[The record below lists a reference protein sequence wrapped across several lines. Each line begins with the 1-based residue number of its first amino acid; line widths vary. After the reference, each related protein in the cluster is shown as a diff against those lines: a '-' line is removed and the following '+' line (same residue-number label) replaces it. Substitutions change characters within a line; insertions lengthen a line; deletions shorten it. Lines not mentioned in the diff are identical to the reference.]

1 MKILRYRYLQI
12 LSVVVLVFIAG
23 CKKSSLDISRLYTPT
38 SADVTTNA
46 TLPELLQGRTLYI
59 NNCST
64 CHALASPDDYSASQ
78 WKGILGTMAPRTGL
92 SSSEVLLVTKY
103 VSKGKQ

>member
-1 MKILRYRYLQI
+1 MKMLKCRYLQI
-12 LSVVVLVFIAG
+12 LTIVLLVFIAG
-23 CKKSSLDISRLYTPT
+23 CKKNSIDISRLYTPT
-38 SADVTTNA
+38 SADVTATT
-46 TLPELLQGRTLYI
+46 TLPELQQGRALYI

-64 CHALASPDDYSASQ
+64 CHALASPDDYSLSQ
-78 WKGILGTMAPRTGL
+78 WKGILGAMAPRTGM